1 MDDANVFVD
10 CCVRIKILENRR
22 NKERGKNN
30 HKLKFYI
37 TLRKKIEI
45 GVGERMKEVKK
56 VKVFKELHLTCG
68 KRSNQLINPAKLRKG
83 KRGTTVDAT

>member
-1 MDDANVFVD
+1 
-10 CCVRIKILENRR
+10 
-22 NKERGKNN
+22 
-30 HKLKFYI
+30 
-37 TLRKKIEI
+37 
-45 GVGERMKEVKK
+45 MKEVKK